1 MPNSPENRSGT
12 SRYDIKVL
20 LKALRVMDALRHDKG
35 GLRLTEIADAVQL
48 NKTTALRILDTL
60 RRGGWVSRDQRT
72 RKFKLPLGYRTY
84 RVGYAQ
90 LCSGQ
95 PFSDAVTRGLVEE
108 AERSFVDLL
117 ITDNHYDAE
126 KAVQN
131 AEWMIEQKVDFA
143 IEFQVHF
150 KVAHLLAHM
159 FAKAKIP
166 TLAIDIPQPGAVY
179 FGVDNFPAG
188 SMAGEALGRWAR
200 KNWRTPV
207 TRLLLLE
214 ASAAGPLP
222 HARMMGLLRGVRKTL
237 PPGARDALQVIHRDT
252 KGAGTEAGAYQA
264 TARTLQQLSPHEH
277 LLIGTINDA
286 SALGAV
292 RSVRDAGRERS
303 TAIVSQ
309 DFSPDPRISAEIQDG
324 HSPLIGSVAFFPEE
338 YGSKIMPAVLR
349 WLNKEQ
355 VPPAFY
361 TDHVMVTK
369 DNVHQFFSNRELLA
383 APATVA

>member
-1 MPNSPENRSGT
+1 MSKLSADQNRLP
-12 SRYDIKVL
+12 RYDVKVL
-20 LKALRVMDALRHDKG
+20 LKALRIMDVLRHDKG
-35 GLRLTEIADAVQL
+35 GIRLTEIAEAVQL
-48 NKTTALRILDTL
+48 NKTTVLRILDTL

-72 RKFKLPLGYRTY
+72 RKFTLPLGYRTY
-84 RVGYAQ
+84 RIGYAQ

-95 PFSDAVTRGLVEE
+95 PFSDAVTRGLVEA

-117 ITDNHYDAE
+117 ISDNHYDAE
-126 KAVQN
+126 RAIQN
-131 AEWMIEQKVDFA
+131 AEWMIKQKVDFV
-143 IEFQVHF
+143 IEFQVHY

-159 FAKAKIP
+159 FAKARIP

-179 FGVDNFPAG
+179 FGVDNYTAG
-188 SMAGEALGRWAR
+188 SMAGEAIGRWAR

-214 ASAAGPLP
+214 ASAAGPTP
-222 HARMMGLLRGVRKTL
+222 HARMMGLLRGVKKTL
-237 PPGARDALQVIHRDT
+237 PPRARDALQVTHRDT
-252 KGAGTEAGAYQA
+252 KGAGTEIGAYQA
-264 TARTLQQLSPHEH
+264 TARTLRTLSADER

-292 RSVRDAGRERS
+292 RSVRDAGREHS

-309 DFSPDPRISAEIQDG
+309 DFSPDPRISAEIRDAS
-324 HSPLIGSVAFFPEE
+324 SPLIGSVAFFPED
-338 YGSKIMPAVLR
+338 YGAKIIPAVLR

-355 VPPAFY
+355 LPPAFY

-369 DNVHQFFSNRELLA
+369 DNVHKFFADRKTLA
-383 APATVA
+383 ASETAA